1 VPRYACLL
9 VPDLA
14 LAAALRA
21 EPELR
26 GRPLALIEP
35 GAAAGAPI
43 AAGWLRGLSLAQ
55 ARAVEPALEVR
66 PLSFEALEAAREA
79 LIDVALSAGPRVME
93 PRPGLVFLE
102 IDGLEALFPTGRGLL
117 TALESRAREVGLD
130 PLRLALGPTRTAAEL
145 AARWREGGQLV
156 EGDARAFLAAL
167 PLDLLEPDDELAERL
182 QRWGVRTLGELA
194 ALPRGGLGARLGEA
208 GVQLARRA
216 RGEDLEPFRPAP
228 ARQHF
233 EESAEC
239 GWAVDDLEALA
250 FPLRGVLDR
259 LVRRLRLRGL
269 AVRRVWLELE
279 LEDGQTRARE
289 IDLAAPTLETA
300 VLLGLV
306 RLALERDPPPAP
318 VERMRAIATP
328 GGVETAQLDLFL
340 PPLPAPAE
348 LAMTVARIESLV
360 GSGGVAAP
368 GVRDTHL
375 PDALQATA
383 FRFNVGEARRAVSP
397 PAGLA
402 ARACMAQ
409 RALRPPRSARV
420 QTGANG
426 RPTHVTYD
434 ARHGVGTH
442 AAQRAE
448 GERSPARHGEGTH
461 AAQRAEGER
470 SPKNYV
476 LEAAGP
482 WRFFG
487 EWWGDAPFA
496 RDYWDVQL
504 ADGGVY
510 RLYHDLAH
518 GAWFVDGIY
527 D

>member
-35 GAAAGAPI
+35 GAAASAPI

-66 PLSFEALEAAREA
+66 ALSLEGLEAARDA
-79 LIDVALSAGPRVME
+79 LVDVALSAGPRVME
-93 PRPGLVFLE
+93 ERPGLVFLE
-102 IDGLEALFPTGRGLL
+102 LDGLEALFPTARGLL

-130 PLRLALGPTRTAAEL
+130 PIRLGVGPTRTIAGL
-145 AARWREGGQLV
+145 AARWREGGRVV
-156 EGDARAFLAAL
+156 EGDARAFLAPL

-194 ALPRGGLGARLGEA
+194 ALPGGGLGARLGEA
-208 GVQLARRA
+208 GVELARRA
-216 RGEDLEPFRPAP
+216 RGADLEPFRPAP

-250 FPLRGVLDR
+250 FPLRGVLER

-269 AVRRVWLELE
+269 AVRRVWLELG
-279 LEDGQTRARE
+279 LEDGGTRARE
-289 IDLAAPTLETA
+289 IDLAAPTLETS

-306 RLALERDPPPAP
+306 RLALEREPPPAP
-318 VERMRAIATP
+318 VERVRALATP
-328 GGVETAQLDLFL
+328 GGVESAQLDLFL

-360 GSGGVAAP
+360 GSGGVASP

-375 PDALQATA
+375 PDALAATA
-383 FRFNVGEARRAVSP
+383 FRFADVGGARRAAGSTP
-397 PAGLA
+397 PELA

-420 QTGANG
+420 QTGTSG
-426 RPTHVTYD
+426 RPTQISFD
-434 ARHGVGTH
+434 SD
-442 AAQRAE
+442 RA
-448 GERSPARHGEGTH
+448 GG
-461 AAQRAEGER
+461 
-470 SPKNYV
+470 KV

-504 ADGGVY
+504 SDGGVY

-518 GAWFVDGIY
+518 GGWFVDGIY

>member
-1 VPRYACLL
+1 VSRYACLL

-26 GRPLALIEP
+26 GRPLALLEP
-35 GAAAGAPI
+35 GAAADAPI
-43 AAGWLRGLSLAQ
+43 AAGWLRGSTLAQ
-55 ARAVEPALEVR
+55 ARAAEPALEVR
-66 PLSFEALEAAREA
+66 PLSLEAVQAAGEAL
-79 LIDVALSAGPRVME
+79 LDVALSAGPRAMQ
-93 PRPGLVFLE
+93 RRAGLVFLE
-102 IDGLEALFPTGRGLL
+102 LDGLEALFPTERGLL

-130 PLRLALGPTRTAAEL
+130 PVRLGVGPTCTLAEL
-145 AARWREGGQLV
+145 AARWREGGHRV
-156 EGDARAFLAAL
+156 GADTRAFLAEL
-167 PLDLLEPDDELAERL
+167 PLDLLEPDDELAVRL

-194 ALPRGGLGARLGEA
+194 ALPARGIGARLGEA

-216 RGEDLEPFRPAP
+216 RGLDLEPFRATPA
-228 ARQHF
+228 AQHF

-269 AVRRVWLELE
+269 AVRRVWLELG
-279 LEDGQTRARE
+279 LEDGRTRARE
-289 IDLAAPTLETA
+289 IDLAAPTQEAA
-300 VLLGLV
+300 VLLGLA
-306 RLALERDPPPAP
+306 RLVLEREPPPAP
-318 VERMRAIATP
+318 VERVRAIATP
-328 GGVETAQLDLFL
+328 GGVESAQLDLFL

-360 GSGGVAAP
+360 GSDRISAP

-375 PDALQATA
+375 PDALARQT
-383 FRFNVGEARRAVSP
+383 FRFVGGARAAASAAP
-397 PAGLA
+397 ELA

-420 QTGANG
+420 QTGTGG
-426 RPTHVTYD
+426 RPAVVD
-434 ARHGVGTH
+434 GM
-442 AAQRAE
+442 RAL
-448 GERSPARHGEGTH
+448 
-461 AAQRAEGER
+461 Q
-470 SPKNYV
+470 
-476 LEAAGP
+476 AAGP

-510 RLYHDLAH
+510 RMYHDLAH
-518 GAWFVDGIY
+518 SAWFVDGIY

>member
-14 LAAALRA
+14 LAAALRT

-26 GRPLALIEP
+26 GRPLALIDP
-35 GAAAGAPI
+35 GATAGAPI
-43 AAGWLRGLSLAQ
+43 AAGWLRGSTLAQ

-66 PLSFEALEAAREA
+66 ALSLEAVQAAREA
-79 LIDVALSAGPRVME
+79 LLDVALSAGPRAME
-93 PRPGLVFLE
+93 ERAGMVFLE
-102 IDGLEALFPTGRGLL
+102 LEGLEALFPTERGLL
-117 TALESRAREVGLD
+117 SALEVRAREVGLE
-130 PLRLALGPTRTAAEL
+130 PIRLATGPTRTAAEL
-145 AARWREGGQLV
+145 AARWREGGLV
-156 EGDARAFLAAL
+156 LGNDARAFLADL
-167 PLDLLEPDDELAERL
+167 PLDLLEPDDELAQRL

-194 ALPRGGLGARLGEA
+194 ALPTSGIGARLGEA

-216 RGEDLEPFRPAP
+216 RGEDLEPFRPAAAP
-228 ARQHF
+228 AHF
-233 EESAEC
+233 EEAAEC
-239 GWAVDDLEALA
+239 GWAIDDLEALA

-259 LVRRLRLRGL
+259 LARRLRLRGL
-269 AVRRVWLELE
+269 AVRRVWLELG
-279 LEDGQTRARE
+279 LEDGRTRARE
-289 IDLAAPTLETA
+289 IELAAPTQESA
-300 VLLGLV
+300 VLLGLA

-318 VERMRAIATP
+318 VERVRAIATP
-328 GGVETAQLDLFL
+328 GSVESAQLDLFL

-360 GSGGVAAP
+360 GSGRVSAP

-375 PDALQATA
+375 PDALARQT
-383 FRFNVGEARRAVSP
+383 FRFVGGARAAVSGAP
-397 PAGLA
+397 ELA

-420 QTGANG
+420 QTGAG
-426 RPTHVTYD
+426 GQPGSVSLGSLP
-434 ARHGVGTH
+434 ARRGAGTH
-442 AAQRAE
+442 AAQRGEA
-448 GERSPARHGEGTH
+448 ERSSRDGL
-461 AAQRAEGER
+461 R
-470 SPKNYV
+470 V
-476 LEAAGP
+476 LQVAGP